1 MNKEERIAYRKKNI
15 IGYEDLFN
23 KPRRYVIGVWIRAIE
38 AGMEASEDLAMMVMT
53 DTQSAGQA
61 ELTYPKRKFKMN
73 GR

>member
-15 IGYEDLFN
+15 IGYEDLFH

-38 AGMEASEDLAMMVMT
+38 SKMEASEELAMMVMT
-53 DTQSAGQA
+53 DTQTADMKPM
-61 ELTYPKRKFKMN
+61 TYPKRKFKMN